1 MSKYLISAAVAAVLA
16 ASAATP
22 ALAQRAPAAAPAAAG
37 GTVVAGIAFANIEAA
52 EAQTTAFKTAD
63 AQRPVTYKQYYDQAE
78 ARSQALNAQI
88 KPLVDK
94 FNADSRAP
102 NANQAALQQQA
113 AAIQQIQT
121 SGRAELQ
128 RILQPVAY
136 SQAYVAEQIEAKLQ
150 QAVDAA
156 MARRG
161 VTILLKPDALLQA
174 TGTTY
179 NLTSEITNQ
188 LNTLV
193 PTAQITPPAGWE
205 PREVREARA
214 QQAAQG
220 GQAAPAAPATP
231 AAPAAPARP
240 GQPSRN

>member
-1 MSKYLISAAVAAVLA
+1 MSKYLISAAIAAVLA
-16 ASAATP
+16 AGAADT
-22 ALAQRAPAAAPAAAG
+22 ALAQRAPAAAPAATG
-37 GTVVAGIAFANIEAA
+37 SIVNGIAFANIEAA
-52 EAQTTAFKTAD
+52 EAQTAAFKTAE

-94 FNADSRAP
+94 FNADSQAP
-102 NANQAALQQQA
+102 NANQAVLQQQA
-113 AAIQQIQT
+113 ASIQQIQT

-156 MARRG
+156 MAKRG

-179 NLTSEITNQ
+179 NLTGEITAQ
-188 LNTLV
+188 LNALV
-193 PTAQITPPAGWE
+193 PTATITPPAGWE

-220 GQAAPAAPATP
+220 GQAAPAGAAP